1 MSNKDNIYEEIIEEH
16 LDTMIKLALKQAE
29 AEGLLDDEPAME
41 ETVTES
47 EMQET
52 FVLFQTKLR
61 EKAQQEHK
69 EKCRRRRKRY
79 FRRTIRIL
87 ACIIILLAIATP
99 VAIAS
104 ISPFREYVLRMLI
117 NVEDDHIEIE
127 LTKSDRDDVPE
138 GWLGEYYPRYIPDGY
153 QYMSM
158 LTFSPTALFCD
169 SSGNLLYFDEL
180 DESYQLNIDSEDAK
194 IYFVTIRDT
203 TALVSEENGEIRMV
217 WKDGNH
223 MLFIGGK
230 LSLEE
235 ATRMAN
241 SVSKTD

>member
-69 EKCRRRRKRY
+69 DKCRRRRKRY

-87 ACIIILLAIATP
+87 ACIILILAIVTP

-117 NVEDDHIEIE
+117 NVKNDHIEIE
-127 LTKSDRDDVPE
+127 LTKTDRDDVPE

-153 QYMSM
+153 QYLGTSSLSAVAMYCNNNGDILYFYDFEDNYQISIDREEADVY
-158 LTFSPTALFCD
+158 FTAL
-169 SSGNLLYFDEL
+169 N
-180 DESYQLNIDSEDAK
+180 
-194 IYFVTIRDT
+194 T
-203 TALVSEENGEIRMV
+203 TSALVSEENDEIRMV
-217 WKDGNH
+217 WKDGEH
-223 MLFIGGK
+223 MLSIVGI
-230 LSLEE
+230 LTLEE
-235 ATRMAN
+235 ATQIAN
-241 SVSKTD
+241 SVSKVF

>member
-29 AEGLLDDEPAME
+29 AEGLLNDEPVNE
-41 ETVTES
+41 EPVSES

-52 FVLFQTKLR
+52 FVLFRTKLLA
-61 EKAQQEHK
+61 KAQQEHK

-104 ISPFREYVLRMLI
+104 ISPIREYVLRMLI
-117 NVEDDHIEIE
+117 NVKDDHIEIE

-153 QYMSM
+153 RYTGMAATVQTAMFSNGEGD
-158 LTFSPTALFCD
+158 TFYFCV
-169 SSGNLLYFDEL
+169 FDQGEQT
-180 DESYQLNIDSEDAK
+180 SIDSEDAD
-194 IYFVTIRDT
+194 IYFTTINAT
-203 TALVSEENGEIRMV
+203 SALVSEENGEIRMV
-217 WKDGNH
+217 WKEGDH
-223 MLFIGGK
+223 MLFVGGR

-235 ATRMAN
+235 ATKIAN
-241 SVSKTD
+241 SVSKT